1 MNYIDLKKFFFDLTK
16 IKGINL
22 SLGFTVRRVYNS

>member
-1 MNYIDLKKFFFDLTK
+1 MNYIDLKFFFYLTK